1 MAKDIEQTT
10 ESKPAA
16 TPRAM
21 TPWEQMERFM
31 DDLMPGRW
39 MQRWG
44 GPAWADL
51 LEGLQAPAPSVDV
64 IDRDDAVVVKAEIPG
79 VRKED
84 VEISLTENTLTLRG
98 ESRHEDKQDEGSFH
112 RREIRRGAFSRV
124 ITLPAA
130 VDTDKATAKF
140 EDGML
145 VVSMPK
151 VTKTSRK
158 RVEIA

>member
-1 MAKDIEQTT
+1 MAKNVERKT
-10 ESKPAA
+10 EKTPATA
-16 TPRAM
+16 SGI
-21 TPWEQMERFM
+21 TPWEQMERLMDEFLPGRWM
-31 DDLMPGRW
+31 HRWGAPAWDDLMPG
-39 MQRWG
+39 M
-44 GPAWADL
+44 WA
-51 LEGLQAPAPSVDV
+51 PSPSVDV
-64 IDRDDAVVVKAEIPG
+64 LDRDDEVVVKAEIPG

-84 VEISLTENTLTLRG
+84 VELSVTDNTLTISG
-98 ESRHEDKQDEGSFH
+98 ETQHEEKEEKENYS
-112 RREIRRGAFSRV
+112 RREIRRGAFSRTV
-124 ITLPAA
+124 TLPAA

>member
-1 MAKDIEQTT
+1 MAKNVERKTEKTPATT
-10 ESKPAA
+10 SGI
-16 TPRAM
+16 
-21 TPWEQMERFM
+21 TPWEQMERLMDEFLPGRWM
-31 DDLMPGRW
+31 HRWGAPAWDDLMPGMR
-39 MQRWG
+39 
-44 GPAWADL
+44 
-51 LEGLQAPAPSVDV
+51 APSPSVDV
-64 IDRDDAVVVKAEIPG
+64 LDRDDEVVVKAEIPG

-84 VEISLTENTLTLRG
+84 VELSVTDNTLTISG
-98 ESRHEDKQDEGSFH
+98 ETQHEEKEEKENYS
-112 RREIRRGAFSRV
+112 RREIRRGAFSRTV
-124 ITLPAA
+124 TLPAA

>member
-1 MAKDIEQTT
+1 MAKNVERKTEKTPATT
-10 ESKPAA
+10 SGI
-16 TPRAM
+16 
-21 TPWEQMERFM
+21 TPWEQMERLMDEFLPGRWM
-31 DDLMPGRW
+31 HRWGAPAWDDLMPGMR
-39 MQRWG
+39 
-44 GPAWADL
+44 
-51 LEGLQAPAPSVDV
+51 APSPSVDV
-64 IDRDDAVVVKAEIPG
+64 LDRDDEVVVKAEIPG

-84 VEISLTENTLTLRG
+84 VELSVTDNTLTISG
-98 ESRHEDKQDEGSFH
+98 ETQHEEKEEEENYS
-112 RREIRRGAFSRV
+112 RREIRRGAFSRTV
-124 ITLPAA
+124 TLPAA

>member
-1 MAKDIEQTT
+1 MAKNVERKTEKTPATT
-10 ESKPAA
+10 SGI
-16 TPRAM
+16 
-21 TPWEQMERFM
+21 TPWEQMERLMDEFLPGRWM
-31 DDLMPGRW
+31 HRWGAPAWDDLMPGMR
-39 MQRWG
+39 
-44 GPAWADL
+44 
-51 LEGLQAPAPSVDV
+51 APSPSVDV
-64 IDRDDAVVVKAEIPG
+64 LDRDDEVVVKAEIPG

-84 VEISLTENTLTLRG
+84 VELSVTDNTLTISG
-98 ESRHEDKQDEGSFH
+98 ETQHEEKEEKEDYS
-112 RREIRRGAFSRV
+112 RREIRRGAFSRTV
-124 ITLPAA
+124 TLPAA

>member
-1 MAKDIEQTT
+1 MAKNVERKTEKTPATT
-10 ESKPAA
+10 SGI
-16 TPRAM
+16 
-21 TPWEQMERFM
+21 TPWEQMERLMDEFLPGRWM
-31 DDLMPGRW
+31 HRWGAPAWDDLMPGMRA
-39 MQRWG
+39 QS
-44 GPAWADL
+44 
-51 LEGLQAPAPSVDV
+51 PSVDV
-64 IDRDDAVVVKAEIPG
+64 LDRDDEVVVKAEIPG

-84 VEISLTENTLTLRG
+84 VELSVTDNTLTISG
-98 ESRHEDKQDEGSFH
+98 ETQHEEKEEKENYS
-112 RREIRRGAFSRV
+112 RREIRRGAFSRTV
-124 ITLPAA
+124 TLPAA